1 MIHKVSKLHQARL
14 MIIEVKEYLSTAKGI
29 IFYSNH
35 QVGIVFARFI
45 EK

>member
-1 MIHKVSKLHQARL
+1 MIHKVSKLHQTSL
-14 MIIEVKEYLSTAKGI
+14 MIIEVKEYLSTVRGI

-35 QVGIVFARFI
+35 QVGIVLARFI